1 MFPSRENWVLGH
13 WIDPWCE
20 WWIDQPK
27 CFEAGKAKHQRNMRR
42 FMGAG
47 SSGQSEDE
55 VVVGLMKEA
64 IQGDVDRQ
72 QYLGDVRRRAIQRLQ
87 VEQQRMAINRQIN
100 PSPNPMP
107 QQVKEQFVVK
117 NVQRRAE
124 QAQKRQAAEDERK
137 KGIANKVKMA
147 KVRAAKRKR

>member
-20 WWIDQPK
+20 WWIINPK

-47 SSGQSEDE
+47 SSGKSEDE
-55 VVVGLMKEA
+55 IVMGLMKEA
-64 IQGDVDRQ
+64 IQGDVERQ
-72 QYLGDVRRRAIQRLQ
+72 EYLGDVRRRAIQRLQ
-87 VEQQRMAINRQIN
+87 VEQQRMAINRQVN

-107 QQVKEQFVVK
+107 QSVRDKFVVQ
-117 NVQRRAE
+117 NVQRKAE
-124 QAQKRQAAEDERK
+124 QSVKRQAAEDERK

-147 KVRAAKRKR
+147 KVRAAKRKK